1 MSRSKIAKEIRKVEQ
16 STGGKEGRVEKV
28 GENYLEKTMNHF
40 VLPFLYEAML
50 VKRQDSHLLSFR
62 RGMGRKNMAEPECLM
77 ESMIDNVGG
86 SLKRNLV
93 PSFAILISDC
103 LLESF
108 QIVFLVFGGDE
119 IDDQ

>member
-1 MSRSKIAKEIRKVEQ
+1 M
-16 STGGKEGRVEKV
+16 EKV

-62 RGMGRKNMAEPECLM
+62 SCVGCGGKNMAEPECLM

-93 PSFAILISDC
+93 PSFAILI
-103 LLESF
+103 
-108 QIVFLVFGGDE
+108 
-119 IDDQ
+119 